1 MNNPTRF
8 TEMSKRYNQTTKT
21 PESELRCFTYV
32 SEYGGSPKPGVI
44 SSKPSIGGE
53 FTNMYGFPSDR
64 QYLIE
69 TKEGYLIG
77 ICDKTNKLCK
87 FDVIDD
93 TYVVQIPSILKLK
106 AEVDKIPDVPFNPK
120 NLWKYRFYQKKINK
134 NEYWNNTII
143 R

>member
-1 MNNPTRF
+1 MNNLTRF
-8 TEMSKRYNQTTKT
+8 TEMPKRYNQTTKT

-134 NEYWNNTII
+134 NEY
-143 R
+143 